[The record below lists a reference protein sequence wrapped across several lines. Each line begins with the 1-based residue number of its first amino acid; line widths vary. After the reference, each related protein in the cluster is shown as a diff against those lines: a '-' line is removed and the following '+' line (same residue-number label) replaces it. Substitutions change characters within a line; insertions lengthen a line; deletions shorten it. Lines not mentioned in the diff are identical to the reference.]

1 MSLGAS
7 LVSLTR
13 SVSASAVQVALGA
26 VRGVAHALSGSDRD
40 RAHEP
45 RATAWT
51 APDAGAV
58 AAPPPSP
65 PSAREPIVTEPTVAS
80 RSEAHGGSPGRR
92 ADDLYEEAVDDR
104 DVPDP
109 VGELTRD
116 DGEAGLDPAVARAVR
131 AEAEVMKRAARRQKG
146 L

>member
-13 SVSASAVQVALGA
+13 SVGASAVQVAFGA

-40 RAHEP
+40 RAHEA

-51 APDAGAV
+51 APDAGPV

-65 PSAREPIVTEPTVAS
+65 REPIVTEPTVAS

-131 AEAEVMKRAARRQKG
+131 AEAVVMKRAARRQKG